1 MTVVLKPRAIAIL
14 AAYHTAVTRGEQN
27 YRLCVEF
34 LVSTTQVVLHRT
46 HPDFQRRL
54 TASLGV
60 VLTIQALGT
69 MPLCA
74 SGTDAW
80 PLSI

>member
-1 MTVVLKPRAIAIL
+1 MTVVLRPCAIAIF
-14 AAYHTAVTRGEQN
+14 ATYHTAVTRGVQN
-27 YRLCVEF
+27 YGLCAEF
-34 LVSTTQVVLHRT
+34 LVSTTQVAFHRT

-54 TASLGV
+54 TASPGV

-74 SGTDAW
+74 SGTDA
-80 PLSI
+80 